1 MNSISVRTLWI
12 SDLHLGNKDCKAKY
26 LLDFLQHHEADTIIL
41 VGDIVDFHSMKSNR
55 HWPESHSEVISL
67 LIQRAHAGTRLIYV
81 PGNHDAAI
89 RDYLSFDFGRIE
101 VHARYLHE
109 TVSGKC
115 IIALHGDEF
124 DNAVCH
130 SRLTELA
137 GYVGYDFLL
146 FLNRWW
152 AWSRRRMGFSYWSLA
167 SYIKSKVQSANVAI
181 SRFENAA
188 VQFAL
193 RKEADAVV
201 CGHIHHPGMKNIGGT
216 LYLNDGDW
224 IENCTALIEQ
234 HEGTLQLIR
243 WTEKPE
249 LICETNAFVDPS
261 LVSMSPKSVDVE
273 HHDFMSNEPESDQSE
288 DKDSEAA

>member
-26 LLDFLQHHEADTIIL
+26 LLDFLQRHEAQTIIL

-55 HWPESHSEVISL
+55 HWPESHSEVLSL
-67 LIQRAHAGTRLIYV
+67 LIQRAHSGSRLIYV

-101 VHARYLHE
+101 VHSKYLHE
-109 TVSGKC
+109 SVTGKR

-152 AWSRRRMGFSYWSLA
+152 ARLRRRMGFSYWSLA

-188 VQFAL
+188 IQFAQ
-193 RKEADAVV
+193 RKGADAVV
-201 CGHIHHPGMKNIGGT
+201 CGHIHHPGMKDINGT

-224 IENCTALIEQ
+224 IENCTALLEQ
-234 HEGTLQLIR
+234 HDGTMQLIR

-249 LICETNAFVDPS
+249 LVAETKAFVDPS
-261 LVSMSPKSVDVE
+261 SISIPSESIGFGEPVSKNGS
-273 HHDFMSNEPESDQSE
+273 SE
-288 DKDSEAA
+288 DSDSEAA